1 MTDSTHD
8 ADRIMAEGRRSLV
21 AQRAGGRRVVP
32 IGQGSRR
39 LRAEHRRR
47 KLRNIAIAVVAILAA
62 ATVAGLMLGGIGFTG
77 IVAVV
82 FALIATGVLLGRYP
96 TLKVPTRANLAQ
108 GSLRENV
115 ARTELWLETQ
125 RPALP
130 APAVALVDQIGVQL
144 DGLGVQLDGLDA
156 NTHAAMSVRDLV
168 TRDLPEVVGSY
179 TRIPRHLRSEGSAG
193 STPDAQLA
201 ASLGRISREIDTATR
216 QLAEG
221 ALDELAVRSRYLD
234 YKYGAA
240 MEQAPALPPQSAPDP
255 QIPSSPPMATVPL
268 TADENSHKEP

>member
-8 ADRIMAEGRRSLV
+8 ADRIMADGRRSLV

-47 KLRNIAIAVVAILAA
+47 KLRNIAVAVVAILAA
-62 ATVAGLMLGGIGFTG
+62 AMVAGLMLDGIGFAG

-82 FALIATGVLLGRYP
+82 FALIATGVLLGKYP
-96 TLKVPTRANLAQ
+96 SLKIPTRDNLAQ

-130 APAVALVDQIGVQL
+130 APAITLVDQIGVQL
-144 DGLGVQLDGLDA
+144 DGLGLQLDGLDA
-156 NTHAAMSVRDLV
+156 NTPAAMSVRDLV

-179 TRIPRHLRSEGSAG
+179 TRIPRHLRGEGNAG
-193 STPDAQLA
+193 STPDAQLV

-240 MEQAPALPPQSAPDP
+240 MEQAPALPPQSAPAP
-255 QIPSSPPMATVPL
+255 QIPASPPMASVPL
-268 TADENSHKEP
+268 AADKNSHKEP